1 MTNTEKQ
8 QITAIACSPFL
19 AKKGGLEFKMKN
31 KDSKYQ

>member
-19 AKKGGLEFKMKN
+19 AKKGALDFKMRN
-31 KDSKYQ
+31 KDSEYQ